1 MVYYEWESLS
11 ERGMFVNYHIV
22 PFKLQK
28 TYYFIIYVKF
38 YVLKNIRKD
47 SLKYDL
53 KMSILE
59 SNKKNSLKY
68 QMISIVMYIPWKS
81 FKYNKFSKYDLF
93 FIPSIIIRNHSNM

>member
-38 YVLKNIRKD
+38 YVLKNIYERIRLIKIRFKNVD
-47 SLKYDL
+47 SEK
-53 KMSILE
+53 
-59 SNKKNSLKY
+59 
-68 QMISIVMYIPWKS
+68 
-81 FKYNKFSKYDLF
+81 
-93 FIPSIIIRNHSNM
+93 

>member
-28 TYYFIIYVKF
+28 TYYFVIYVKF
-38 YVLKNIRKD
+38 YVFEKYTKGFD

-53 KMSILE
+53 KMSILK

-68 QMISIVMYIPWKS
+68 QMISIVVCTSPVK
-81 FKYNKFSKYDLF
+81 KFQ
-93 FIPSIIIRNHSNM
+93 I